1 MKVLLDTDVIL
12 DFILQCQPFYT
23 QAKEIF
29 VRLAKGDFEAY
40 VCDIT
45 ILNIFYIARK
55 QFDSAPIRGEI
66 SKLLQLVNICSA
78 NHQILQSALISPISD
93 FEDAVQNEVAVREN
107 LDAIITRNVKDFTN
121 SELKIYAPDDFIQ
134 II

>member
-12 DFILQCQPFYT
+12 DFILQRQPFY
-23 QAKEIF
+23 AEAEEIF
-29 VRLAKGDFEAY
+29 VLLANNDFEAY

-55 QFDSAPIRGEI
+55 QFDTIQIRAEI
-66 SKLLQLVNICSA
+66 FKLLQIVNICSA
-78 NHQILQSALISPISD
+78 DHQVLRKALTSPISD
-93 FEDAVQNEVAVREN
+93 YEDAVQNEVAVKEN
-107 LDAIITRNVKDFTN
+107 LNAIVTGNTRDFTN
-121 SELKIYAPDDFIQ
+121 SKLEIYAPDAFIQ